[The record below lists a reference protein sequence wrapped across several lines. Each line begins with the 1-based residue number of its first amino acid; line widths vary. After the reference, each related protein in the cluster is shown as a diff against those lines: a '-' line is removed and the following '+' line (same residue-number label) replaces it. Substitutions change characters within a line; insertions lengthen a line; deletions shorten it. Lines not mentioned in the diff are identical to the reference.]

1 MIEKIIEF
9 SLKNRIFI
17 FLLFTL
23 LSLASFWGVKNA
35 SFDALPDLTPP
46 QVVIEVK
53 WEGQSPQIIEKQVT
67 YPLTT
72 SFLSLANVET
82 VRGFSGFSTAL
93 IYVVFKDKTDLY
105 FARTRVLEKLSQS
118 IKSFPKDASVTLGPD
133 ATGVGWVYQYA
144 LTSTTL
150 NLADMRSYQ
159 DYFLRFG
166 LLSVPGVSEV
176 ASVGGFVK
184 NYEITADQNAL
195 VNYNLSILDISNAI
209 EKTNVSDGARVVLR
223 NGFENMVQTSGYYA
237 NEEEI
242 LNTPLL
248 ANNGLSLSIRD
259 VASVNLTPS
268 ERRGVAD
275 LNGEG
280 ETVGGIV
287 IARIGENAYKVIADV
302 KEKLKTLTG
311 PDVTIVPVYDRS
323 ELIEKAVDTLKRALI
338 EEAIAVAII
347 VAIFLGHTGSIAV
360 IVLTLP
366 LTIGLTF
373 LAMTSFGMSS
383 NIMSLGGIAIAIG
396 AMVDASIVLVENAHK
411 HIIEKRKQGL
421 ALTYAIKL
429 DAILESSKQV
439 GRPIFFALM
448 LVIVSFMPIFA
459 LTGQEGALFSPM
471 AFTKSFAMLFGAIIA
486 ITLTPALM
494 SIFLN
499 DKIKAE
505 EDSRINSFFI
515 KHYETLLRK
524 IMGYK
529 KTALILFIGT
539 MVLSYPLYNTLKWEF
554 MPKLSEEVFMY
565 MPVAPMGIS
574 VDLASSITQKTD
586 QIIKK
591 FPEVQ
596 TVFGKAGRADTATDS
611 APLAMIETI
620 ITLKPKDQ
628 WRAGMS
634 EEKLMEEM
642 DKALQ
647 IEGLSNSWTY
657 PIRGR
662 IDMLITGIR
671 TPLGIKV
678 YGQNFEDIEKYSNEI
693 SKALNKVEGSS
704 AVFAEKAATG
714 YYLDIKPK
722 DDMIAQYGLN
732 RDEIFKTIALS
743 VGGSSVSTMI
753 QGTHRYPISVRLDAS
768 ARGDIEAIK
777 NILIKTELGQHV
789 LSDFADISYIEA
801 PGEIKTEK
809 ALPVGYIYIMPKE
822 TITPSEYKQVAQK
835 VIETI
840 NVPQGIRYEWT
851 GQSEYLESAKKT
863 LILIAPISLLLT
875 FMLIFASIRD
885 IRLTALVFFTL
896 PFSFVGGLLAVKLL
910 GFSMSIAVIVGFLA
924 LLGVA
929 AETAIVMLIYL
940 KEAVDEKRVEG
951 KREYVSLLN
960 ACIDGAAKRI
970 RPKLMTVFSLMAG
983 LMPLLYIKGVGS
995 EIMGRIAAPMLGG
1008 LITSTL
1014 LTLILIPIFYL
1025 WIVKKEFLKDE
1036 KPKP

>member
-82 VRGFSGFSTAL
+82 VRGFSVFSTAL

-133 ATGVGWVYQYA
+133 AAGVGWVSQYA
-144 LTSTTL
+144 LTSATL

-176 ASVGGFVK
+176 GSIGGFVK

-237 NEEEI
+237 SEEEI

-311 PDVTIVPVYDRS
+311 PDVTIIPVYDRS

-421 ALTYAIKL
+421 ELTYAIKL

-693 SKALNKVEGSS
+693 SKALNKLEGSS

-1025 WIVKKEFLKDE
+1025 WIVKKEFLNDE